1 MIDYHSAVIKKRMSK
16 YLKSSDFNPY
26 FNRLHLS
33 NAGLWA
39 MALIAPLTI
48 IGIPLAKAA
57 WKRILA
63 GDGRTLRLRRRYARL
78 AEHGEVIFTYVVVA
92 NASLKYQEGANA
104 PALVVGNF
112 NDGKDDLKL
121 MELREKFAD
130 AALGLSGEPNE
141 VDLSKVL
148 SDLDYTFGRRRPIP
162 KEHSGGIDVTA
173 FDLQITGEFLPTRK
187 LQIEAIPCIA
197 EPGRKGLICMIP
209 FSIIEDVFSE
219 IESSVAN
226 N

>member
-1 MIDYHSAVIKKRMSK
+1 MIDYHSAIIKKRMAR

-57 WKRILA
+57 WKKILS

-78 AEHGEVIFTYVVVA
+78 ADHGEVIFTYVVVA

-112 NDGKDDLKL
+112 KDGEDDLRI
-121 MELREKFAD
+121 MELRDKFAES
-130 AALGLSGEPNE
+130 ALGINGDPNE
-141 VDLSKVL
+141 ADLSNLL
-148 SDLDYTFGRRRPIP
+148 SDLDYTFGRRRAIP
-162 KEHSGGIDVTA
+162 KKHTGGIDVTA
-173 FDLQITGEFLPTRK
+173 FDLQITGEFLPTRT
-187 LQIEAIPCIA
+187 LQIEAIPCLA

-209 FSIIEDVFSE
+209 FSIIEDVFAE

>member
-1 MIDYHSAVIKKRMSK
+1 M
-16 YLKSSDFNPY
+16 SSDFEPY

-57 WKRILA
+57 WKKILA
-63 GDGRTLRLRRRYARL
+63 GDGRTKRLRKRYARL
-78 AEHGEVIFTYVVVA
+78 ADQGEVIFTYVVVA
-92 NASLKYQEGANA
+92 NASLKYQENSNA

-112 NDGKDDLKL
+112 NDGRDDLQI
-121 MELREKFAD
+121 MELRDKFAD
-130 AALGLSGEPNE
+130 SALGLNDVPNE
-141 VDLSKVL
+141 ADLSKLL
-148 SDLDYTFGRRRPIP
+148 SDLDYSFGKRRTIP
-162 KEHSGGIDVTA
+162 KNHTGGIDVTA

-197 EPGRKGLICMIP
+197 EQGRKGLICMIP
-209 FSIIEDVFSE
+209 FSLIEDVFTE
-219 IESSVAN
+219 IEASVAN